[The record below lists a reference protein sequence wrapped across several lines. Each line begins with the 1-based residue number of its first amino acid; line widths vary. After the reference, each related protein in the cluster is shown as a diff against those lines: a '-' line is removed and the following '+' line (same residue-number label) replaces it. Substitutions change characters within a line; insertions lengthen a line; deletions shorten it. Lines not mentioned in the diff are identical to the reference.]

1 MKRSIG
7 LMLALVLVATAVILG
22 APSRSNAAAGPQFSG
37 DYIVTSGK
45 TVNVG
50 RIFFKVDRIR
60 QEFEGSVT
68 IVRLDKMVAWV
79 LMPGNLYIEKKFTF
93 DPNQTTAPTGGEYTR
108 NVLGSETVNGYDC
121 EVVELVFKDTKLG
134 VTKQW
139 IHKKLGCAVKTENR
153 NSKGRVE
160 STTEIKNIKE
170 EPLEDGLFEIPLGYR
185 KLF

>member
-1 MKRSIG
+1 MKRSIC
-7 LMLALVLVATAVILG
+7 LMLTLVLVAIAVIFG
-22 APSRSNAAAGPQFSG
+22 APSRSSAAAGPQFSA

-45 TVNVG
+45 TVSTG
-50 RIFFKVDRIR
+50 RIFFKFDRIR

-79 LMPGNLYIEKKFTF
+79 FMPGNLYIEKKLTF
-93 DPNQTTAPTGGEYTR
+93 DPNQTAPTGGEYTR

-139 IHKKLGCAVKTENR
+139 IYKKLGVAVKTESR
-153 NSKGRVE
+153 NAKGRVE
-160 STTEIKNIKE
+160 SITEIKNIKE
-170 EPLEDGLFEIPLGYR
+170 EPLEDGLFEIPAGYK